1 MNNDKPIEILLVED
15 NPGDVRLTIEV
26 LKDAKVRNTMSTVN
40 DGAAALAYLRREG
53 DYAEAPRPDL
63 ILLDLNLPK
72 KDGREVL
79 AEIKADP
86 NLRRIPVVVLSVSKD
101 EEDILKSYDLYANC
115 YITKPINLEKFITV
129 VKSIEGFWLT
139 IVKLP
144 PDGGLANH
152 A

>member
-1 MNNDKPIEILLVED
+1 M
-15 NPGDVRLTIEV
+15 EV
-26 LKDAKVRNTMSTVN
+26 LKEARVRNNMCTVN
-40 DGAAALAYLRREG
+40 DGVAALAYLRREG
-53 DYAEAPRPDL
+53 DYAEASRPDL

-72 KDGREVL
+72 KDGRELL

-115 YITKPINLEKFITV
+115 YITKPINLEEFITV

-144 PDGGLANH
+144 PDVKR
-152 A
+152 